1 MKNVL
6 VIGGSG
12 FIGSNIVDKLLDNGY
27 RVSILDLP
35 NSDKPRLNI
44 KTYYGRLEEIDLI
57 KKIINEDSIDTLVHL
72 ASAMIPSSD
81 LDSYCKE
88 FETVIK
94 PTIRLLSFL
103 AISNIKFVYFSSGG
117 AIYGVNKKE
126 VFSESDNTKPISYYG
141 QSKLVLEES
150 IMLEGR
156 KLGLNYLIL
165 RPSNPYGIGQN
176 IYGNQGL
183 IAACIGHIL
192 SGEKITIWGDGSVIR
207 DYIHINDLSIGVVKL
222 IENGVNNQI
231 YNIGSGIGYSVN
243 EIISM
248 LKKSLGIEFRVE
260 YLDARAVDVPVMV
273 LDVKKVQFIIGDTK
287 VSIEQG
293 IIDFYNYE
301 AMKP

>member
-192 SGEKITIWGDGSVIR
+192 NGEKITIWGDGSVIR